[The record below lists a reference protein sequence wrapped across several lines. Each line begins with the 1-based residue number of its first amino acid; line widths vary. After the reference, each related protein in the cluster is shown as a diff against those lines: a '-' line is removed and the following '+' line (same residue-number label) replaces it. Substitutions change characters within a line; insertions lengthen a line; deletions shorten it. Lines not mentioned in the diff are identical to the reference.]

1 MTGVQ
6 TCALPI
12 LEIQIAKGSQ
22 FRQCKEI
29 MGQSCRE
36 ALGDFEICW
45 FDWLSVVI
53 VVIMISDVTSTQ
65 LTQIES
71 ERGFELNN
79 GFKN

>member
-1 MTGVQ
+1 
-6 TCALPI
+6 
-12 LEIQIAKGSQ
+12 
-22 FRQCKEI
+22 
-29 MGQSCRE
+29 MGQSCSE

-53 VVIMISDVTSTQ
+53 VVIMISDVTLTQ

>member
-1 MTGVQ
+1 
-6 TCALPI
+6 
-12 LEIQIAKGSQ
+12 
-22 FRQCKEI
+22 